1 MEHGRTECNHLLSL
15 LPPEERERFERSLRR
30 VPLDAG
36 ITLYQGN
43 APIEHVYFPLDGV
56 VSLLTNLD
64 SGHVV
69 DFALVGSEGMVGGI
83 AAYGVACAPYS
94 AIVQIAGSALAADRS
109 EFTNLLDDSAAF
121 REIVGRF
128 QAALL
133 LQTQQVAACNAVHG
147 VEARM
152 CRWLLQ
158 IRDRTRADVLPVTQ
172 EFLSHMLGVQR
183 TTVTLVEQNLKA
195 AGMVRQRRG
204 RIELLDEAGLRAHAC
219 ECYDHI
225 KRDYRQVLPHLED
238 SHARVSDPIAA
249 DRPAL
254 VA

>member
-15 LPPEERERFERSLRR
+15 LPLADRQRFERSLRC

-36 ITLYQGN
+36 TTLYQGN

-64 SGHVV
+64 SGHAV

-83 AAYGVACAPYS
+83 AAYGVSCAPYS
-94 AIVQIAGSALAADRS
+94 AIVQISGFALAATTS
-109 EFTNLLDDSAAF
+109 EFIDLVGDSTAL
-121 REIVGRF
+121 RDIVGRF
-128 QAALL
+128 QVALL

-158 IRDRTRADVLPVTQ
+158 IKDRTHTDVLPVTQ

-225 KRDYRQVLPHLED
+225 RRDYRQVLPHLD
-238 SHARVSDPIAA
+238 DDHGRLSGPVA
-249 DRPAL
+249 DRPAM